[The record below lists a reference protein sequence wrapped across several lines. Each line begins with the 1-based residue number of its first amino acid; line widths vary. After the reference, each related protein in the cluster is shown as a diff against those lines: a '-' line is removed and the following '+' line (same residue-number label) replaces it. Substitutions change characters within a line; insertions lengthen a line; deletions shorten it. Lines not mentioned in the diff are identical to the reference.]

1 MSAKSPDSRKTRAA
15 RGGAVREG
23 ASPAV
28 PITQALT
35 PAVAAPA
42 AADAKPAR
50 RVVGR
55 VPAAPAVMPPAFAP
69 ATASPAEAIAPAII
83 AAHDAGPTPVVTTE
97 APSTAAIEAA
107 PVVADNRPAAAE
119 PAEAGASVAETVAAP
134 AVSTI
139 VPPIPVPA
147 AAPVLPVI
155 RPALK
160 LIANPFF
167 QESPMATAFENTQET
182 VKTTAEAALHSS
194 KAAMEQMTVKSR
206 EAVEQGMK
214 SLDEITDMA
223 RGNVEAL
230 MASARTAATGIEQI
244 ATHIADVSRK
254 SFEEASNAARAMTS
268 AKTPNELMQLQSDYN
283 KGQFDAAVAE
293 FSKLSEMMVK
303 LAGEVM
309 EPMQNRIALATEKM
323 KASFT
328 K

>member
-1 MSAKSPDSRKTRAA
+1 MAAKSPETRKTRQS
-15 RGGAVREG
+15 RGGAVRDG
-23 ASPAV
+23 AQPAAPAPIVDAAPKVVAPAAAADTKPARRAAGRAAAPAV
-28 PITQALT
+28 KAPPVTAPVEATAPNILT
-35 PAVAAPA
+35 APAAGPAPAVAAE
-42 AADAKPAR
+42 
-50 RVVGR
+50 
-55 VPAAPAVMPPAFAP
+55 VP
-69 ATASPAEAIAPAII
+69 
-83 AAHDAGPTPVVTTE
+83 PV
-97 APSTAAIEAA
+97 AAIEAA
-107 PVVADNRPAAAE
+107 PAE
-119 PAEAGASVAETVAAP
+119 IIAPVAEAPASQIAA
-134 AVSTI
+134 TI
-139 VPPIPVPA
+139 VPPSPVPA
-147 AAPVLPVI
+147 AAPEMPVV
-155 RPALK
+155 RPALT

-167 QESPMATAFENTQET
+167 QETPMATAFETTQET

-194 KAAMEQMTVKSR
+194 KAAMEQMTAKSR

-214 SLDEITDMA
+214 SLDEVTDMA

-230 MASARTAATGIEQI
+230 MASARTAAAGIEQI

-268 AKTPNELMQLQSDYN
+268 AKTPNELMQLQSDYS

>member
-1 MSAKSPDSRKTRAA
+1 MSVKPTEPRKPRSA
-15 RGGAVREG
+15 RGATAAAGVAPVAAAAGNAAV
-23 ASPAV
+23 AAAFAPV
-28 PITQALT
+28 PIAAVAT
-35 PAVAAPA
+35 PAVILAATDGTSPVVTPSAAPVADDAPDVGEA
-42 AADAKPAR
+42 AAPEPALP
-50 RVVGR
+50 
-55 VPAAPAVMPPAFAP
+55 VPEVTAPTLAAAPEPAPSAP
-69 ATASPAEAIAPAII
+69 VSSPR
-83 AAHDAGPTPVVTTE
+83 PTPV
-97 APSTAAIEAA
+97 P
-107 PVVADNRPAAAE
+107 
-119 PAEAGASVAETVAAP
+119 
-134 AVSTI
+134 
-139 VPPIPVPA
+139 
-147 AAPVLPVI
+147 
-155 RPALK
+155 
-160 LIANPFF
+160 NPFL

-254 SFEEASNAARAMTS
+254 SFEEASNAARAMTA

-309 EPMQNRIALATEKM
+309 EPMQNRIALATDKM